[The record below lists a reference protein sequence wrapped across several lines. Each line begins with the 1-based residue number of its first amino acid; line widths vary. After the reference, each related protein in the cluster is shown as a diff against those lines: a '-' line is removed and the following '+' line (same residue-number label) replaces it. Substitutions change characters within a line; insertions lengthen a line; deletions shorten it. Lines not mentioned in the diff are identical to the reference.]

1 LSISHLLAIWKSD
14 LHHRKGILEKYNQ
27 TIKRLSALALLAGL
41 SLNLNAQILS
51 LPNGRAFQNQPKFDA
66 RFIAVNKISEIEII
80 EQLKPDGQKI
90 KDTGNRTVY
99 RFNENGTTHSELRII
114 GEIDTLITTF
124 QYVGERLNCIVRND
138 AAGLYSYCYTYSD
151 GRPIEVK
158 YARLSQR
165 NGVESK
171 TEINTES
178 FQHKEYEGQL
188 HTTQLNTSGRPY
200 RKEIRYYDDD
210 GYYTRFVSDYVMTS
224 KREEEFYKYNIKGLL
239 SERKVVRS
247 DKKYKL
253 VYEYDDIGN
262 LLAEERYSGGEKLE
276 RKEYVYEK
284 NMLLKAELTRDE
296 IREAI
301 RINTYYYEFK

>member
-1 LSISHLLAIWKSD
+1 LIAIRKTD
-14 LHHRKGILEKYNQ
+14 LFGRKRPLENLKKKLNQ
-27 TIKRLSALALLAGL
+27 LSAFALFAGMSLAANG
-41 SLNLNAQILS
+41 QILS
-51 LPNGRAFQNQPKFDA
+51 VPNGRSFQNQPKFDA
-66 RFIAVNKISEIEII
+66 RFISVNKISEIEII

-99 RFNENGTTHSELRII
+99 RFNEKGTIHSELRII
-114 GEIDTLITTF
+114 REIDTLITIF
-124 QYVGERLNCIVRND
+124 EYVGDRLNCVVRND
-138 AAGLYSYCYTYSD
+138 AAGLYSYCYTYAD
-151 GRPIEVK
+151 GRPTQVK
-158 YARLSQR
+158 YARLSQK

-188 HTTQLNTSGRPY
+188 HTTQLNTAGRPY
-200 RKEIRYYDDD
+200 RKEIRYYDAD

-224 KREEEFYKYNIKGLL
+224 KREEEFYEYNIKGLL
-239 SERKVVRS
+239 STRKVVKPG
-247 DKKYKL
+247 DEFKL

-262 LLAEERYSGGEKLE
+262 LIAEERYEGEEKLE

-301 RINTYYYEFK
+301 RINTYNYQFRK